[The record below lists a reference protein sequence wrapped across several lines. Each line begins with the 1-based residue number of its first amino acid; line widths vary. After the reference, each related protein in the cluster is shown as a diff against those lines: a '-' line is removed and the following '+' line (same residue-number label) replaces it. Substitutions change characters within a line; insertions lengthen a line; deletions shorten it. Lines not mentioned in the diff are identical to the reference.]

1 MDACEVRLSLLKGG
15 MLHPILVL
23 WTPCCVSE
31 TLSIFVATLQG
42 LRGCSDHMQ
51 AGQKE
56 VLISKLPG
64 FLDGITT
71 SSSGTFWVAVVVP
84 KMDLVRFLSNK

>member
-1 MDACEVRLSLLKGG
+1 
-15 MLHPILVL
+15 
-23 WTPCCVSE
+23 
-31 TLSIFVATLQG
+31 
-42 LRGCSDHMQ
+42 MQ

-71 SSSGTFWVAVVVP
+71 SSEGTFWVAVVVP